1 MNKIT
6 KLALAGIVGSSLVFG
21 ATGCSSDSTTATEK
35 AGCKAEGKCKGTGK
49 CKAEVK
55 ADAKCK
61 AEVKAKTASDAK

>member
-6 KLALAGIVGSSLVFG
+6 KLALAGVVGSSLIFG

-49 CKAEVK
+49 CKA
-55 ADAKCK
+55 DAKCK
-61 AEVKAKTASDAK
+61 AEGKAKTASDAK